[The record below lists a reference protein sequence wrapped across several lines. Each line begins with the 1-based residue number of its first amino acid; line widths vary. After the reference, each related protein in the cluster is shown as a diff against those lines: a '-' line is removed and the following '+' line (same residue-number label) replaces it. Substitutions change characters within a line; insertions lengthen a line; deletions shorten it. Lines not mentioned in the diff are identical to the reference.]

1 MNADLISSAVVIE
14 ALAATDKDSVLAEI
28 LAAAVQA
35 KLIAK
40 KNLPALV
47 ERLRTREK
55 LGSTGIGNGVAIPHV
70 KSDEIAKV
78 GLVVARSVP
87 GIDYDAIDGRPVHT
101 LFLLLAPVAKS
112 QEHLA
117 ALRWISG
124 LARDTDFRR
133 FFLAAKSA
141 DVIRELLTEMSGP
154 A

>member
-1 MNADLISSAVVIE
+1 MNADLIFGAVVLDALSATAKND
-14 ALAATDKDSVLAEI
+14 ALAQV

-40 KNLPALV
+40 KNAPGLLD
-47 ERLRTREK
+47 RLSAREK

-70 KSDEIAKV
+70 KSDEISGI
-78 GLVVARSVP
+78 GLVVARAP
-87 GIDYDAIDGRPVHT
+87 RGIDYEAIDGRPVQI
-101 LFLLLAPVAKS
+101 LFLLLAPAAKS

-133 FFLAAKSA
+133 FFLAADSVKA
-141 DVIRELLTEMSGP
+141 IRDLLLEMSDP